1 MYMKF
6 QRQSIRLEGSRL
18 VVENL
23 GPPAIGRGN
32 YRDCKSA
39 ANRSYAQALNKLM
52 KSKRGGVFKAFVIV
66 SYSTKRSNLNLKDPH
81 EN

>member
-23 GPPAIGRGN
+23 GPPVIGRGN

-39 ANRSYAQALNKLM
+39 ANRSYAQALNSLM
-52 KSKRGGVFKAFVIV
+52 KSKREVFEAFVIV
-66 SYSTKRSNLNLKDPH
+66 SYNPKRSKLNLKDSH

>member
-1 MYMKF
+1 MHMKF

-52 KSKRGGVFKAFVIV
+52 KSKREVFEAFVIV
-66 SYSTKRSNLNLKDPH
+66 SYSTKRSNLNLKDSH